1 MKNFLKAFLLTFLL
15 LTLAFVGVT
24 GYFLVKS
31 HVQNPVEFIEEMQK
45 PEKNIQFLLLGVDS
59 LKSKEAENTRSDTI
73 MLVNFNMERGNI
85 NIVSVP
91 RDTRTSIKGRKY
103 KEKINHS
110 YNYGGAELTLNT
122 VNELLGTDIKYY
134 LTVDYTFVKDIVN
147 TIGGVTVDVPMDMKY
162 EDPTATPPL
171 YIDLKKGTQRLNG
184 DEALQFLRFR
194 KGYIDQDLG
203 RVQAQQQF
211 VSAFIKELK
220 NPKNIIKVPSMLNSY
235 DRNTQSNMPLS
246 AIGKMGLNMRS
257 FSSENINTTTLPGE
271 PKTINHLSYVILNE
285 AGTEKVLKEMGFK

>member
-59 LKSKEAENTRSDTI
+59 LKSKGAENTRSDTI
-73 MLVNFNMERGNI
+73 MLVNFNMEKGNI

-91 RDTRTSIKGRKY
+91 RDTRTPIKGRKY

-122 VNELLGTDIKYY
+122 VNELLGTEIKYY

-285 AGTEKVLKEMGFK
+285 SGTEKVLKEMGFK